1 MYTTYIAL
9 LHKADK
15 KTAPYGVMFPDF
27 PGCIASGKSVD
38 KAIEN
43 AREALAFHME
53 GMIDSGEVIPKPRK
67 LEKILKDPDYKK
79 SVPAL
84 IRVIIPSGHTKRL
97 NITMDMALLAELDK
111 AAKMAG
117 RNRSEFLADAVREAM
132 G

>member
-1 MYTTYIAL
+1 MYKTYIAL

-53 GMIDSGEVIPKPRK
+53 GLIDSGEIIPKPCK
-67 LEKILKDPDYKK
+67 LEAILKESDCRKAI
-79 SVPAL
+79 PAL

-97 NITMDMALLAELDK
+97 NITMDTALLAELDK
-111 AAKMAG
+111 AAKIAG
-117 RNRSEFLADAVREAM
+117 RNRSEFLADAVREAI

>member
-9 LHKADK
+9 VHRANK
-15 KTAPYGVMFPDF
+15 KTAPYGIMFPDF
-27 PGCIASGKSVD
+27 PGCISTGKTID

-43 AREALAFHME
+43 GREALAFHME
-53 GMIDSGEVIPKPRK
+53 SMHESGESIPKPSQ
-67 LEKILKDPDYKK
+67 LEKILKDPDNKK
-79 SVPAL
+79 AIPAL

-97 NITMDMALLAELDK
+97 NITMDTALLAELDK

-117 RNRSEFLADAVREAM
+117 RNRSEFLADAVREAI